1 MMMNLRKIQRNR
13 SSGSDTLQ
21 YLLEKAE
28 NGREL
33 KREELELKMAIMLQ
47 LLQNKQ

>member
-28 NGREL
+28 NDREL
-33 KREELELKMAIMLQ
+33 KRQGLELKMAIMLQ